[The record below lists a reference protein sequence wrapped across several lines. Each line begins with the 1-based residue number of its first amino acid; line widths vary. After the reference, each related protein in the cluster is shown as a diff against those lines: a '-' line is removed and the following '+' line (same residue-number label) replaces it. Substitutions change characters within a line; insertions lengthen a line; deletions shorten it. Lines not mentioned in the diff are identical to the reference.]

1 MSDAPE
7 VPVEDVST
15 HCGTVA
21 LLGRP
26 NVGKSSLLN
35 AILGQKIAATT
46 HKPQTTR
53 KQLRGI
59 ETRGDTQVIFV
70 DTPGLHAPKK
80 GLHAYMVDQ
89 ALEAARDVD
98 VRAIVVECFVNK
110 DEEGNQQAH
119 IDRRDEKAIAQLL
132 EAGIPAKGLVLVVNK
147 IDRLHDNKLLLPVLQ
162 AWSEQ
167 AQFEAII
174 PVSAER
180 KKGLD
185 ELMDVLI
192 ERMPQGSFWY
202 DEEALTTA
210 GEREIAGEIIREKA
224 MLELGDEV
232 PYKLAV
238 VVEDFDEARRD
249 DPRKPI
255 VDIAAVLHVERE
267 SQKGIVVGK
276 KGARIKAI
284 GQRARKDLERIL
296 DCKVMLNLLVR
307 VEPMWTENE
316 KRMRKLGYSDKD

>member
-1 MSDAPE
+1 MSDAP
-7 VPVEDVST
+7 VEDVNT
-15 HCGTVA
+15 RCGTVA

-59 ETRGDTQVIFV
+59 ESNADTQVVFV
-70 DTPGLHAPKK
+70 DTPGLHKPKK
-80 GLHAYMVDQ
+80 GLHAFMVSQ
-89 ALEAARDVD
+89 AIEAARDVN
-98 VRAIVVECFVNK
+98 VRAIVVECFLGRGEN
-110 DEEGNQQAH
+110 GNQIAQ
-119 IDRRDEKAIAQLL
+119 IDRRDEAALEQLEKAGVSTQ
-132 EAGIPAKGLVLVVNK
+132 GLVLVLNK
-147 IDRLHDNKLLLPVLQ
+147 IDKINDMELLLPVIA
-162 AWSEQ
+162 AWTEK

-180 KKGLD
+180 KKGLSD
-185 ELMDVLI
+185 LMECLR

-202 DEEALTTA
+202 DEDALTTA

-224 MLELGDEV
+224 MLELGDEI

-238 VVEDFDEARRD
+238 VVEDFDESRRED
-249 DPRKPI
+249 KKKPL
-255 VDIAAVLHVERE
+255 VDIAAILHVERE
-267 SQKGIVVGK
+267 SQKGMVVGK
-276 KGARIKAI
+276 GGQRIKAI
-284 GQRARKDLERIL
+284 GSRARKDLERIL
-296 DCKVMLNLLVR
+296 DCQVMLNLMVR

-316 KRMRKLGYSDKD
+316 NRMNKLGYKEQ